1 MYKALSMPV
10 SATPSMLAGAAAV
23 GAAAGVAITWLNRSK
38 KSAAKAAHE
47 KVTVKDLTRE
57 EK

>member
-1 MYKALSMPV
+1 MYQALSMPI
-10 SATPSMLAGAAAV
+10 SATPSMLAGAAAA

-38 KSAAKAAHE
+38 KADAKAAHE